1 MELQVLFI
9 GNSHTFL
16 HYMPQMLTELVRAA
30 GQGWMLQAEQS
41 VGDGASLEWHWN
53 HAATQA
59 KIAARRW
66 DYVVLQDR
74 SAGPLE
80 NRESFERHARRLEA
94 TIRSQ
99 GSRTV
104 FYMTW
109 AKRARPETQA
119 LLSEAY
125 GAIARELGALLAP
138 VGSAWQRA
146 QQLDPEIL
154 LHHADG
160 RHANPAGSYLAACVF
175 FAVLLGASPVGLPG
189 RMDIQGKMRPD
200 LAPGAAALL
209 QQAAWDTVLQAQ
221 GKDETRH
228 DESRHF

>member
-16 HYMPQMLTELVRAA
+16 HYMPQMLTELVRAT
-30 GQGWMLQAEQS
+30 GRGVVLHAEQS

-53 HAATQA
+53 HAATQV

-80 NRESFERHARRLEA
+80 DRESFERHARLLEA
-94 TIRSQ
+94 TIRLQ

-160 RHANPAGSYLAACVF
+160 RHSNPARSYLAACVF
-175 FAVLLGASPVGLPG
+175 FAVLLGTSPVGLPG
-189 RMDIQGKMRPD
+189 RIDIQGKM
-200 LAPGAAALL
+200 
-209 QQAAWDTVLQAQ
+209 
-221 GKDETRH
+221 
-228 DESRHF
+228 

>member
-16 HYMPQMLTELVRAA
+16 HHMPQMLTELVQAA
-30 GQGWMLQAEQS
+30 GQGWMLQAEQC

-53 HAATQA
+53 CAATRE

-80 NRESFERHARRLEA
+80 NRESFERNARLLDA
-94 TIRSQ
+94 TIRPQ
-99 GSRTV
+99 GARTV

-109 AKRARPETQA
+109 ANRARPETQA
-119 LLSEAY
+119 GLSEAY
-125 GAIARELGALLAP
+125 GTIARELGALLAP

-146 QQLDPEIL
+146 QQLDPALL

-175 FAVLLGASPVGLPG
+175 FAVLLGVSPVGLPG
-189 RMDIQGKMRPD
+189 CIAIQGKMRPE
-200 LAPGAAALL
+200 LAHGAAALL
-209 QQAAWDTVLQAQ
+209 QQAAWDTVSQ
-221 GKDETRH
+221 GRYKDGTRH
-228 DESRHF
+228 D

>member
-1 MELQVLFI
+1 MELRVLFI

-16 HYMPQMLTELVRAA
+16 NYMPQMLTELVRAA
-30 GQGWMLQAEQS
+30 GRGVVLHAEQS

-53 HAATQA
+53 HAATPE

-80 NRESFERHARRLEA
+80 DRESFERYGRLLEA
-94 TIRSQ
+94 TIRAQ
-99 GSRTV
+99 GARTV

-125 GAIARELGALLAP
+125 GTIARELGALLAP

-175 FAVLLGASPVGLPG
+175 FAVLLGVSPVGLPG
-189 RMDIQGKMRPD
+189 CMDIQGKMRPE
-200 LAPGAAALL
+200 LAQGEAALL
-209 QQAAWDTVLQAQ
+209 QQAAWDTVSQ
-221 GKDETRH
+221 GQ
-228 DESRHF
+228 

>member
-1 MELQVLFI
+1 MLFI

-80 NRESFERHARRLEA
+80 NRESFERHARLLEA

-99 GSRTV
+99 GARTV

-160 RHANPAGSYLAACVF
+160 RHANPAWSYLASLCF
-175 FAVLLGASPVGLPG
+175 FLRCCWCQPRRCPPHTSKST
-189 RMDIQGKMRPD
+189 Q
-200 LAPGAAALL
+200 LAPAQRVAPAG
-209 QQAAWDTVLQAQ
+209 AWDTVLQAQ

-228 DESRHF
+228 D

>member
-30 GQGWMLQAEQS
+30 GRGVMLHAEQS
-41 VGDGASLEWHWN
+41 VGDGASLAWHWN
-53 HAATQA
+53 QAATQA
-59 KIAARRW
+59 KIAAGRW

-80 NRESFERHARRLEA
+80 NRESFERHARLLDA
-94 TIRSQ
+94 TIRAQ
-99 GSRTV
+99 GARTV

-109 AKRARPETQA
+109 AKRAQPETQA

-146 QQLDPEIL
+146 QQRDPEIL

-189 RMDIQGKMRPD
+189 RMDIQGKMRPE

-209 QQAAWDTVLQAQ
+209 QQAAWDTVSQAQ
-221 GKDETRH
+221 
-228 DESRHF
+228 

>member
-1 MELQVLFI
+1 MELRVLFI

-16 HYMPQMLTELVRAA
+16 NYMPQMLTELVRAA
-30 GQGWMLQAEQS
+30 GRGVVLHAEQS

-53 HAATQA
+53 QAATPE

-80 NRESFERHARRLEA
+80 NRESFERYGRLLEA
-94 TIRSQ
+94 TIRAQ
-99 GSRTV
+99 GARTV

-175 FAVLLGASPVGLPG
+175 FAVLLGVSPVGLTG
-189 RMDIQGKMRPD
+189 CMDIQGKMRPE
-200 LAPGAAALL
+200 LAQDEAALL
-209 QQAAWDTVLQAQ
+209 QQAAWDTVSQ
-221 GKDETRH
+221 GQ
-228 DESRHF
+228 